1 MSESIS
7 RRSFVTTAVT
17 ATAAAAACA
26 GASTI
31 ARAEETAQWD
41 AEADIVIVGCGG
53 AGISAAITAADE
65 GLGST
70 LLLEAAPEGY
80 EGGNTRV
87 SAQVIFC
94 PTSVEGALKYQTN
107 LNGLHKVEDK
117 YLQAWAEN
125 LCANIDWLESQGIPC
140 EQTAF
145 FNPEWP
151 DVEGSDSCMC
161 WLAGNSGQMG
171 FGLLWDALAAR
182 AADLG
187 IEIQHDTRVTE
198 LVVEG
203 GEVHGVRDEAGKTYK
218 AKKGV
223 ILACGGFENDPDM
236 VANYFQIGYSE
247 CKPMGT
253 PYNRGDGIRMAQS
266 VGADLWHMNNFANS
280 GYGTLSAGEGDMKSV
295 VITQWPLKDYIYVGP
310 DGTRFMYEEKQ
321 GLARH
326 GKYLTAG
333 NATNAVQPAGTW
345 CIFGS
350 DTFNSDQCVFQQEYI
365 CQWNIQFGLAAHA
378 TNQEYLDAGQ
388 IVTGNTPEELA
399 AAMGL
404 DPDTLANTINSYN
417 ENAAKNEDPEY
428 GRGGD
433 VYSAFN
439 YGAQGEAA
447 NEGKTEAD
455 EAGGGEM
462 EPTIRGFN
470 LVELKPPFYAVH
482 LYTAVLNTQGGPRR
496 DVDGGVLKFD
506 GTTVPRLYAA
516 GEMGTVYS
524 YNYNGGGNVSEALSS
539 GRLAARSAGA
549 LGSWE

>member
-1 MSESIS
+1 MNESIT
-7 RRSFVTTAVT
+7 RRNFVVG
-17 ATAAAAACA
+17 AAAATVACA
-26 GASTI
+26 AGVGA
-31 ARAEETAQWD
+31 AVADEAQTAWD

-70 LLLEAAPEGY
+70 LLLEAAPDGF

-94 PTSVEGALKYQTN
+94 PTSVDGAITYQTN
-107 LNGLHKVEDK
+107 LNGLHKVDEK
-117 YLQAWAEN
+117 YVKSWAEN
-125 LCANIDWLESQGIPC
+125 LCQNIDWLTSQGIQTG
-140 EQTAF
+140 QTAF

-151 DVEGSDSCMC
+151 DVEGSDACMC
-161 WLAGNSGQMG
+161 WLAGDGQKMG

-182 AADLG
+182 AEELG

-198 LVVEG
+198 LVVET
-203 GEVHGVRDEAGKTYK
+203 GEVHGVRDENGKAYR
-218 AKKGV
+218 ANKGV

-236 VANYFQIGYSE
+236 ISNYFQIGYSE

-388 IVTGNTPEELA
+388 IVTGETPEELA
-399 AAMGL
+399 EAMGMDPAVVAATINNYNEGAANGV
-404 DPDTLANTINSYN
+404 DPD
-417 ENAAKNEDPEY
+417 Y
-428 GRGGD
+428 GRGTA

-439 YGAQGEAA
+439 YGAQGDAA
-447 NEGKTEAD
+447 NKGHSEAT
-455 EAGGGEM
+455 EAGGGDM
-462 EPTIRGFN
+462 EPTIRPFN
-470 LVELKPPFYAVH
+470 LVPLQAPYYAVH

-516 GEMGTVYS
+516 GEMGTIYS

-549 LGSWE
+549 LQAWE

>member
-1 MSESIS
+1 MNESIT
-7 RRSFVTTAVT
+7 RRNFVVG
-17 ATAAAAACA
+17 AAAATVACA
-26 GASTI
+26 AGVGA
-31 ARAEETAQWD
+31 AVADEAQTAWD

-70 LLLEAAPEGY
+70 LLLEAAPDGF

-94 PTSVEGALKYQTN
+94 PTSVDGAITYQTN
-107 LNGLHKVEDK
+107 LNGLHKVDEK
-117 YLQAWAEN
+117 YVKSWAEN
-125 LCANIDWLESQGIPC
+125 LCQNIDWLTSQGIQTG
-140 EQTAF
+140 QTAF

-151 DVEGSDSCMC
+151 DVEGSDACMC
-161 WLAGNSGQMG
+161 WLAGDGQKMG

-182 AADLG
+182 AEELG
-187 IEIQHDTRVTE
+187 IEIRHDTRVTE
-198 LVVEG
+198 LVVEN
-203 GEVHGVRDEAGKTYK
+203 GEVHGVRDENGKAYR
-218 AKKGV
+218 ANKGV

-236 VANYFQIGYSE
+236 ISNYFQIGYSE

-388 IVTGNTPEELA
+388 IVTGETPEELA
-399 AAMGL
+399 EAMGMDPAVVAATINNYNEGAANGV
-404 DPDTLANTINSYN
+404 DPD
-417 ENAAKNEDPEY
+417 Y
-428 GRGGD
+428 GRGTA

-439 YGAQGEAA
+439 YGAQGDAA
-447 NEGKTEAD
+447 NKGHSEAT
-455 EAGGGEM
+455 EAGGGDM
-462 EPTIRGFN
+462 EPTIRPFN
-470 LVELKPPFYAVH
+470 LVPLQAPYYAVH

-516 GEMGTVYS
+516 GEMGTIYS

-549 LGSWE
+549 LQAWE

>member
-1 MSESIS
+1 MNEYIT
-7 RRSFVTTAVT
+7 RRGFVAG
-17 ATAAAAACA
+17 AAAATVACA
-26 GASTI
+26 AGVGA
-31 ARAEETAQWD
+31 AVADEAQTAWD
-41 AEADIVIVGCGG
+41 DEADIVIVGCGG

-70 LLLEAAPEGY
+70 LLLEAAPEGF

-94 PTSVEGALKYQTN
+94 PTSVDGAITYQTN
-107 LNGLHKVEDK
+107 LNGLHKVDEK
-117 YLQAWAEN
+117 YLKSWAEN
-125 LCANIDWLESQGIPC
+125 LCQNIDWLTSQGI
-140 EQTAF
+140 ETGQTAF

-151 DVEGSDSCMC
+151 DVEGSDACMC
-161 WLAGNSGQMG
+161 WLAGDGQKMG

-182 AADLG
+182 AEELG
-187 IEIQHDTRVTE
+187 IEIRHDTRVTE

-203 GEVHGVRDEAGKTYK
+203 GEVHGVKDENGKAYK
-218 AKKGV
+218 ANKGV

-236 VANYFQIGYSE
+236 ISNYFQIGYSE

-295 VITQWPLKDYIYVGP
+295 VITQWPFKDYIYVGP

-321 GLARH
+321 SLARH

-350 DTFNSDQCVFQQEYI
+350 DTFNSDQCVFQQDYI

-388 IVTGNTPEELA
+388 IVMGETPEELA
-399 AAMGL
+399 EAMGM
-404 DPDTLANTINSYN
+404 DPAVVAATINNYN
-417 ENAAKNEDPEY
+417 EGAANGVDPNY
-428 GRGGD
+428 GRGTA

-439 YGAQGEAA
+439 YGAQGDAA
-447 NEGKTEAD
+447 NKGHSEAT
-455 EAGGGEM
+455 EAGGGDM
-462 EPTIRGFN
+462 EPTIRPFN
-470 LVELKPPFYAVH
+470 LVPLQAPYYAVH

-516 GEMGTVYS
+516 GEMGTIYS

-549 LGSWE
+549 LQAWE

>member
-1 MSESIS
+1 MTESIT
-7 RRSFVTTAVT
+7 RRNFVVG
-17 ATAAAAACA
+17 AAAATVACA
-26 GASTI
+26 AGVGA
-31 ARAEETAQWD
+31 AVADEAQTAWD

-70 LLLEAAPEGY
+70 LLLEAAPDGF

-94 PTSVEGALKYQTN
+94 PTSVDGAITYQTN
-107 LNGLHKVEDK
+107 LNGLHKVDEK
-117 YLQAWAEN
+117 YVKSWAEN
-125 LCANIDWLESQGIPC
+125 LCQNIDWLTSQGIQTG
-140 EQTAF
+140 QTAF

-151 DVEGSDSCMC
+151 DVEGSDACMC
-161 WLAGNSGQMG
+161 WLAGDGQKMG

-182 AADLG
+182 AEELG

-198 LVVEG
+198 LVVET
-203 GEVHGVRDEAGKTYK
+203 GEVHGVRDENGKAYR
-218 AKKGV
+218 ANKGV

-236 VANYFQIGYSE
+236 ISNYFQIGYSE

-388 IVTGNTPEELA
+388 IVTGETPEELA
-399 AAMGL
+399 EAMGMDPAVVAATINNYNEGAANGV
-404 DPDTLANTINSYN
+404 DPD
-417 ENAAKNEDPEY
+417 Y
-428 GRGGD
+428 GRGTA

-439 YGAQGEAA
+439 YGAQGDAA
-447 NEGKTEAD
+447 NKGHSEAT
-455 EAGGGEM
+455 EAGGGDM
-462 EPTIRGFN
+462 EPTIRPFN
-470 LVELKPPFYAVH
+470 LVPLQAPYYAVH

-516 GEMGTVYS
+516 GEMGTIYS

-549 LGSWE
+549 LQAWE

>member
-1 MSESIS
+1 MNESIT
-7 RRSFVTTAVT
+7 RRNFVVG
-17 ATAAAAACA
+17 AAAATVACA
-26 GASTI
+26 AGVGA
-31 ARAEETAQWD
+31 AVADEAQTAWD

-70 LLLEAAPEGY
+70 LLLEAAPDGF

-94 PTSVEGALKYQTN
+94 PTSVDGAITYQTN
-107 LNGLHKVEDK
+107 LNGLHKVDEK
-117 YLQAWAEN
+117 YVKSWAEN
-125 LCANIDWLESQGIPC
+125 LCQNIDWLTSQGIQTG
-140 EQTAF
+140 QTAF

-151 DVEGSDSCMC
+151 DVEGSDACMC
-161 WLAGNSGQMG
+161 WLAGDGQKMG

-182 AADLG
+182 AEELG

-198 LVVEG
+198 LVVEN
-203 GEVHGVRDEAGKTYK
+203 GEVHGVRDENGKAYR
-218 AKKGV
+218 ANKGV

-236 VANYFQIGYSE
+236 ISNYFQIGYSE

-350 DTFNSDQCVFQQEYI
+350 DAFNSDQCVFQQDYI

-388 IVTGNTPEELA
+388 IVTGETPEELA
-399 AAMGL
+399 EAMGMDPAVVAATINNYNEGAANGV
-404 DPDTLANTINSYN
+404 DPD
-417 ENAAKNEDPEY
+417 Y
-428 GRGGD
+428 GRGTA

-439 YGAQGEAA
+439 YGAQGDAA
-447 NEGKTEAD
+447 NKGHSEAT
-455 EAGGGEM
+455 EAGGGDM
-462 EPTIRGFN
+462 EPTIRPFN
-470 LVELKPPFYAVH
+470 LVPLQAPYYAVH

-516 GEMGTVYS
+516 GEMGTIYS

-549 LGSWE
+549 LQAWE

>member
-1 MSESIS
+1 MNETIT
-7 RRSFVTTAVT
+7 RRGFVAG
-17 ATAAAAACA
+17 AAAATVACA
-26 GASTI
+26 ACVGA
-31 ARAEETAQWD
+31 AVADEAQTAWD
-41 AEADIVIVGCGG
+41 DEADIVIVGCGG

-70 LLLEAAPEGY
+70 LLLEAAPEGF

-94 PTSVEGALKYQTN
+94 PTSVDGAITYQTN
-107 LNGLHKVEDK
+107 LNGLHKVDEK
-117 YLQAWAEN
+117 YLKSWAEN
-125 LCANIDWLESQGIPC
+125 LCQNIDWLTSQGI
-140 EQTAF
+140 ETGQTAF

-151 DVEGSDSCMC
+151 DVEGSDACMC
-161 WLAGNSGQMG
+161 WLAGDGQKMG
-171 FGLLWDALAAR
+171 FGLLWDALAGR
-182 AADLG
+182 AEELG
-187 IEIQHDTRVTE
+187 IEIRHDTRVTE

-203 GEVHGVRDEAGKTYK
+203 GEVHGVRDENGRTYK

-223 ILACGGFENDPDM
+223 VLACGGFENDPDM
-236 VANYFQIGYSE
+236 ISNYFQIGYSE

-280 GYGTLSAGEGDMKSV
+280 GFGALSAGEGDMKSV

-350 DTFNSDQCVFQQEYI
+350 DTFNSDQCVFQQDYI

-388 IVTGNTPEELA
+388 IVTGETPEELA
-399 AAMGL
+399 EAMGM
-404 DPDTLANTINSYN
+404 DPATVAATINNYN
-417 ENAAKNEDPEY
+417 EGAANGVDPNY
-428 GRGGD
+428 GRGTA

-439 YGAQGEAA
+439 YGAQGDAA
-447 NEGKTEAD
+447 NKGHSEAT
-455 EAGGGEM
+455 EAGGGDM
-462 EPTIRGFN
+462 EPTIRPFN
-470 LVELKPPFYAVH
+470 LVPLQAPYYAVH

-516 GEMGTVYS
+516 GEMGTIYS

-549 LGSWE
+549 LQAWE